1 MKKRFLLLL
10 ALLCAAMSIAL
21 MPLHAAAA
29 PGMNAKQNWFFKP
42 NEGGQPTLLGGSDL
56 PVKYGVL
63 ALGNPEDKV
72 IYLTFDAGYENGN
85 VATILDALKKHNA
98 PGAFFILPGLIKY
111 NPEIVER
118 MANEGHTV
126 CNHSTHHKDVSGI
139 SGAEALREELS
150 GVEEQYKALT
160 DKEMAKYFRPPEGSF
175 SEQTLALCAELG
187 YRAVFWSFAYADWD
201 NNSQMSPEKAKEKL
215 LAGLH
220 PGEVLL
226 LHPTSAT
233 NAAIMDDLLTE
244 IEQRG
249 YRFGT
254 LDELTMDISARELA
268 SEHTSVRTSVHDY
281 EAQGLVFSDN
291 PDAGKVIALTFDDGP
306 HATQTD
312 EILAVLDRFQV
323 KATFFP
329 IGENIELHPE
339 VTKRVC
345 EAGHE
350 IGNHTYTHAT
360 VSKLSEEA
368 LRREIEDT
376 AALLKEQCGISPVL
390 FRPPGGD
397 ISDSAVKL
405 VHEMGYRYVLWSWR
419 VDTRDWAAV
428 SVDSVVKTVLNNVG
442 NGNIVLF
449 HDYVVGK
456 SPTAKALEI
465 LIPALQE
472 QGYRFVTVSQ
482 LADL

>member
-10 ALLCAAMSIAL
+10 ALFLILFPLRASAA
-21 MPLHAAAA
+21 
-29 PGMNAKQNWFFKP
+29 GMNAKQNWFFKA

-56 PVKYGVL
+56 PTKYGVL

-111 NPEIVER
+111 NPEIVQR
-118 MANEGHTV
+118 MADEGHTV

-139 SGAEALREELS
+139 STAEALRAELS

-160 DKEMAKYFRPPEGSF
+160 GKEMAKYFRPPEGSF

-187 YRAVFWSFAYADWD
+187 YRTVFWSFAYADWD

-215 LAGLH
+215 LSGLH

-244 IEQRG
+244 IERQG

-254 LDELTMDISARELA
+254 LDELRMDVSARE
-268 SEHTSVRTSVHDY
+268 SVSIHDY
-281 EAQGLVFSDN
+281 EKQGLVFSDN

-312 EILAVLDRFQV
+312 EILAVLDRYQV

-350 IGNHTYTHAT
+350 IGNHTYTHAN
-360 VSKLSEEA
+360 VSKLSDEA
-368 LRREIEDT
+368 LRKEIEDT
-376 AALLKEQCGISPVL
+376 AKLLKEQCGVTPVL

-405 VHEMGYRYVLWSWR
+405 VNEMGYRYVLWSWR

-428 SVDSVVKTVLNNVG
+428 SVDSVVNTVLNNVKD
-442 NGNIVLF
+442 GNIVLF

-472 QGYRFVTVSQ
+472 QGYQFVTVSQ

>member
-1 MKKRFLLLL
+1 MKKRILLLL
-10 ALLCAAMSIAL
+10 ALLLAL
-21 MPLHAAAA
+21 LPLRAAAET
-29 PGMNAKQNWFFKP
+29 GRNARQNWFFKS
-42 NEGGQPTLLGGSDL
+42 NEGGRPTLLGGSDL
-56 PVKYGVL
+56 PAKYGAL

-85 VATILDALKKHNA
+85 VAVILDALKKHNA
-98 PGAFFILPGLIKY
+98 TGAFFILPGLIKY
-111 NPEIVER
+111 NPEIVMR
-118 MANEGHTV
+118 MADEGHTV

-139 SGAEALREELS
+139 STAEALRAELS
-150 GVEEQYKALT
+150 GVEEQYKELT
-160 DKEMAKYFRPPEGSF
+160 GREMAKYFRPPEGSF

-187 YRAVFWSFAYADWD
+187 YRTVFWSFAYADWD

-244 IEQRG
+244 IEKRG

-254 LDELTMDISARELA
+254 LDELTMDVSARESA
-268 SEHTSVRTSVHDY
+268 NVQEY
-281 EAQGLVFSDN
+281 EKQGLVFSDN

-312 EILAVLDRFQV
+312 EILAVLDKFQV

-339 VTKRVC
+339 VTRRVRH
-345 EAGHE
+345 AGHE

-360 VSKLSEEA
+360 VSKLSDEA
-368 LRREIEDT
+368 LRKEIEDT
-376 AALLKEQCGISPVL
+376 ANLLKEQCGVTPVL
-390 FRPPGGD
+390 FRPPGGN
-397 ISDSAVKL
+397 ISDSAVKI
-405 VHEMGYRYVLWSWR
+405 VNDMGYRYVLWSWKL
-419 VDTRDWAAV
+419 DTRDWAAV
-428 SVDSVVKTVLNNVG
+428 SVDSVVNTVLKNVG
-442 NGNIVLF
+442 DGNIVLF

>member
-1 MKKRFLLLL
+1 MKKRILLFL
-10 ALLCAAMSIAL
+10 ALLTAL
-21 MPLHAAAA
+21 LPLHASAGT
-29 PGMNAKQNWFFKP
+29 GMNAKQNWFFKSDG
-42 NEGGQPTLLGGSDL
+42 NRQPILLGGSDL

-85 VATILDALKKHNA
+85 VAVILDALKKHNA

-111 NPEIVER
+111 NPEIVQR
-118 MANEGHTV
+118 MAEEGHTV
-126 CNHSTHHKDVSGI
+126 CNHSTRHKDVSGI
-139 SGAEALREELS
+139 SNAEALRAELS

-160 DKEMAKYFRPPEGSF
+160 GKEMAKYFRPPEGSF

-187 YRAVFWSFAYADWD
+187 YRTVFWSFAYADWD

-215 LAGLH
+215 LANLH

-244 IEQRG
+244 IEKQG

-254 LDELTMDISARELA
+254 LDELTMDVSARESA
-268 SEHTSVRTSVHDY
+268 SVHEY
-281 EAQGLVFSDN
+281 EEQGLTFSNN
-291 PDAGKVIALTFDDGP
+291 PGAGKVIALTFDDGP

-339 VTKRVC
+339 ITQRVC
-345 EAGHE
+345 AAGHE
-350 IGNHTYTHAT
+350 IGNHTYTHAI
-360 VSKLSEEA
+360 VSKLSDEA
-368 LRREIEDT
+368 LRKEIEDT
-376 AALLKEQCGISPVL
+376 AKLLQEQCGVTPVL

-405 VHEMGYRYVLWSWR
+405 VNEMGYRYVLWSWR

-428 SVDSVVKTVLNNVG
+428 SVDSVVNTVLSNIG
-442 NGNIVLF
+442 DGNIVLF

-482 LADL
+482 LAEL

>member
-1 MKKRFLLLL
+1 MKKRFLPLLL
-10 ALLCAAMSIAL
+10 ALLLLATPLNASAAT
-21 MPLHAAAA
+21 
-29 PGMNAKQNWFFKP
+29 GKNARQNWYFKT
-42 NEGGQPTLLGGSDL
+42 NEGGQPTLLGGSTL
-56 PVKYGVL
+56 PMQYGVL

-98 PGAFFILPGLIKY
+98 PGAFFILPGIIKY
-111 NPEIVER
+111 NPEIVRR
-118 MANEGHTV
+118 MVDEGHTV
-126 CNHSTHHKDVSGI
+126 GNHTTSHKDVSGI
-139 SGAEALREELS
+139 STAEALRAELS
-150 GVEEQYKALT
+150 GVEEQFKALT
-160 DKEMAKYFRPPEGSF
+160 GKDMAKYFRPPEGSF
-175 SEQTLALCAELG
+175 SEQTLALSSELG
-187 YRAVFWSFAYADWD
+187 YRTVFWSYAYADWD
-201 NNSQMSPEKAKEKL
+201 NASQSDPQKAKQKL
-215 LAGLH
+215 LDNLH

-244 IEQRG
+244 IEKRG

-254 LDELTMDISARELA
+254 LDELTMDVSARE
-268 SEHTSVRTSVHDY
+268 SMRVQEY
-281 EAQGLVFSDN
+281 QAQGLVFSEN
-291 PDAGKVIALTFDDGP
+291 PDAGKYIALTFDDGP

-329 IGENIELHPE
+329 IGENIELYPE

-350 IGNHTYTHAT
+350 IGNHTYTHAH

-368 LRREIEDT
+368 LRKEIEDT
-376 AALLKEQCGISPVL
+376 AALIKAQCGVTPVL

-405 VHEMGYRYVLWSWR
+405 VNEMGYRYVLWSWKL
-419 VDTRDWAAV
+419 DTRDWAAV
-428 SVDSVVKTVLNNVG
+428 SVDSVVNTVLKNVG
-442 NGNIVLF
+442 DGNIVLF

-465 LIPALQE
+465 LIPALLE

-482 LADL
+482 LANL

>member
-1 MKKRFLLLL
+1 MKKRILLLL
-10 ALLCAAMSIAL
+10 ALLLAL
-21 MPLHAAAA
+21 LPLHTAAET
-29 PGMNAKQNWFFKP
+29 GMNTRQNWFFKT
-42 NEGGQPTLLGGSDL
+42 NEGGRPTLLGGSNL
-56 PVKYGVL
+56 PTKYGVL

-72 IYLTFDAGYENGN
+72 VYLTFDAGYENGN
-85 VATILDALKKHNA
+85 VAIILDALKKHNA

-111 NPEIVER
+111 SPELVKR
-118 MANEGHTV
+118 MTDEGHTV

-139 SGAEALREELS
+139 STAEALRAELS

-160 DKEMAKYFRPPEGSF
+160 GKEMAKYFRPPEGSF

-187 YRAVFWSFAYADWD
+187 YRTVFWSFAYADWD
-201 NNSQMSPEKAKEKL
+201 NNAQMPPEKAKEKL

-244 IEQRG
+244 MEQRG

-254 LDELTMDISARELA
+254 LDELTMDVSARE
-268 SEHTSVRTSVHDY
+268 SVSQHTSVHDY
-281 EAQGLVFSDN
+281 ETQGLVFSDN

-306 HATQTD
+306 HKTQTD
-312 EILAVLDRFQV
+312 EILAVLDKFQV

-339 VTKRVC
+339 IIQRVC

-350 IGNHTYTHAT
+350 IGNHTYTHAN

-368 LRREIEDT
+368 LRKEIEDT
-376 AALLKEQCGISPVL
+376 AKLLKEQCGVTPVL

-405 VHEMGYRYVLWSWR
+405 VNEMGYRYVLWSWKL
-419 VDTRDWAAV
+419 DTRDWAAV
-428 SVDSVVKTVLNNVG
+428 PVDKVVNTVLNNVG
-442 NGNIVLF
+442 DGNIVLF

>member
-1 MKKRFLLLL
+1 MKKRLLLLL
-10 ALLCAAMSIAL
+10 ALFIAL
-21 MPLHAAAA
+21 LPLRAAAET
-29 PGMNAKQNWFFKP
+29 GRNAKQNWYFKTK
-42 NEGGQPTLLGGSDL
+42 EGEQPILLGGSDL
-56 PVKYGVL
+56 PKKYGVL

-72 IYLTFDAGYENGN
+72 VYLTFDAGYENGN
-85 VATILDALKKHNA
+85 VATILDALKAHNA

-111 NPEIVER
+111 NPEIVKR
-118 MANEGHTV
+118 MADEGHTV
-126 CNHSTHHKDVSGI
+126 CNHSTSHKDVSGI
-139 SGAEALREELS
+139 SSADALRAELS
-150 GVEEQYKALT
+150 GVEEQYRELT
-160 DKEMAKYFRPPEGSF
+160 GKEMAKYFRPPEGSF
-175 SEQTLALCAELG
+175 SEQTLALCNELG
-187 YRAVFWSFAYADWD
+187 YRPVFWSFAYADWD
-201 NNSQMSPEKAKEKL
+201 NNAQMSAEKAKEKL
-215 LAGLH
+215 LAALH

-244 IEQRG
+244 IERRG

-254 LDELTMDISARELA
+254 LEELA
-268 SEHTSVRTSVHDY
+268 KDVPVP
-281 EAQGLVFSDN
+281 EAAWNSQNVQEYQTQGLVFSDN
-291 PDAGKVIALTFDDGP
+291 PDAGKYIALTFDDGP
-306 HATQTD
+306 HETQTD
-312 EILAVLDRFQV
+312 EILAVLERYGV
-323 KATFFP
+323 TATFFP
-329 IGENIELHPE
+329 IGENIALHPE
-339 VTKRVC
+339 VTRRVC

-360 VSKLSEEA
+360 VSKLSDEA
-368 LRREIEDT
+368 LRKEIEDT
-376 AALLKEQCGISPVL
+376 AALLREQCGITPVL

-397 ISDSAVKL
+397 ISENAVRIVNEL
-405 VHEMGYRYVLWSWR
+405 GYRYVLWSWR

-428 SVDSVVKTVLNNVG
+428 PVSSVVKTVLDNVQ

-482 LADL
+482 LAEL